1 MCFVVALLL
10 PTCVE
15 AAQNERLPLRVIV
28 QVLFFEQLRLRTSI
42 SGWFFV
48 SDNLES
54 SQNLS
59 TNVAL
64 ARTNGP
70 GQGSNLQNQI
80 VAFDEMKERVYELE
94 KECLNMKEELQKVL
108 RHKRGWNVFFKRLGF
123 GFRSKTSD
131 PKDTKPPQD
140 ARDSAAPPKDPL
152 ENGRTNHNNGEL
164 GDSK

>member
-1 MCFVVALLL
+1 MDAC
-10 PTCVE
+10 TH

-70 GQGSNLQNQI
+70 GQGSSVQNQI
-80 VAFDEMKERVYELE
+80 VAFDEMKERVFELE
-94 KECLNMKEELQKVL
+94 KECLSMKEELQKVL
-108 RHKRGWNVFFKRLGF
+108 RNKRGWNIFFKKLGLR
-123 GFRSKTSD
+123 FRPKTSD
-131 PKDTKPPQD
+131 PKAAKPPHD
-140 ARDSAAPPKDPL
+140 ARDSAPPKAPP
-152 ENGRTNHNNGEL
+152 ESGRTDRNNGEL
-164 GDSK
+164 GDSR